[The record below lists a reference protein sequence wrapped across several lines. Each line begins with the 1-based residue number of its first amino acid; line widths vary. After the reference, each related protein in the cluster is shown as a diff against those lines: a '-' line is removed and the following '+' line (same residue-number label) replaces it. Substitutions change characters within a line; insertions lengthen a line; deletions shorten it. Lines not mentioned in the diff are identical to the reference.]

1 MRGSIPPPRWPA
13 RAPKHAV
20 LLELQT
26 ELADGLGVEPRRV
39 LLAHGASEANA
50 WILGYVA
57 RRRPGRGGA
66 PVLRVRFPE
75 YPPLYDG
82 ARAQGYRVHREGVP
96 ADLAAVSRP
105 RNPGG
110 DVWSEEAV
118 LRFAAGARHLLVDE
132 TFREFAG
139 VRSMAAAGRRGL
151 WASGSFT
158 KFFGADEIRVGFAVA
173 PPEEVRGFTDYV
185 GLVSDE
191 VAPASA
197 AAALDLLRR
206 LRSIRRQVA
215 AIVDRNR
222 RALVAAVPGI
232 AAPVGPM
239 FFDRLGRRSGD
250 ALARRCAA
258 ASVLVC
264 PGSFFG
270 EPRGVRICLT
280 RRRFPE
286 ALRAYLRVRGLRG
299 EA

>member
-1 MRGSIPPPRWPA
+1 MRGSVPSPRWPS
-13 RAPKHAV
+13 RAPGPSV
-20 LLELQT
+20 LRELQT
-26 ELADGLGVEPRRV
+26 ELADRLGVEPRRV
-39 LLAHGASEANA
+39 LLSHGASEANA
-50 WILGYVA
+50 WILGYAA
-57 RRRPGRGGA
+57 RRGRARGNA

-82 ARAQGYRVHREGVP
+82 ARAQGYRVRRGSAP
-96 ADLAAVSRP
+96 ADVAAVSRP

-110 DVWSEEAV
+110 ELWGEEEV
-118 LRFAAGARHLLVDE
+118 VRFADGARHLLVDE

-139 VRSMAAAGRRGL
+139 VRSLASSGARGL
-151 WASGSFT
+151 WATGSFT

-173 PPEEVRGFTDYV
+173 PPEEARGFTDFV

-206 LRSIRRQVA
+206 LPTIRRQVA
-215 AIVDRNR
+215 AVVDRNR
-222 RALVAAVPGI
+222 RALAAAVPGL

-239 FFDRLGRRSGD
+239 FFDGLGSRSGD
-250 ALARRCAA
+250 TLARRCAA

-270 EPRGVRICLT
+270 APHGVRVCLT
-280 RRRFPE
+280 RRRFPA
-286 ALRAYLRVRGLRG
+286 ALRAYLKVRGG
-299 EA
+299 GPCS